1 MDRNDFS
8 CIKDYK
14 IGDVYELPNT
24 VHRIKIFGIYIED
37 SQNLISDFLGKYKI
51 T

>member
-1 MDRNDFS
+1 MANRND
-8 CIKDYK
+8 
-14 IGDVYELPNT
+14 VAMLPNT